1 MAAPTD
7 GAQPECLL
15 PPRQPPRRN
24 HPGENKPAA
33 FQSRSRNDRQ
43 VAQRDIVQISS
54 NCRILK
60 CKWVKYKT
68 LSLIGIFFIYI
79 NRPIRL
85 QQNRTKDR
93 INFRTEKIESK
104 VKNRDDIRSNDAE
117 YFYYSIEEL
126 DK

>member
-1 MAAPTD
+1 M
-7 GAQPECLL
+7 
-15 PPRQPPRRN
+15 
-24 HPGENKPAA
+24 
-33 FQSRSRNDRQ
+33 
-43 VAQRDIVQISS
+43 AQRDIVQNSS